1 MTARLPTT
9 TARLPAMTAR
19 LPATTAGLPAMTAG
33 LPATTA
39 GATAMAARPTSSL
52 VVSSCAVTRRRS
64 LASLPLLL
72 LLVPVL
78 GIAQSQRAAAPAA
91 ALAPS
96 APGTP
101 VVVLDG
107 REIRVPVSL
116 AGSGPLFG
124 LKALTEALGGE
135 LVPGETGESYTLKI
149 GGKEVVVG
157 LGSAV
162 VTVGDTIVSLSQPPT
177 RGEGGLAVP
186 LDFLGKTYGDLL
198 GFSFD
203 WRPEQ
208 QRLVIGR
215 RSARELP
222 VTLDVVHLQGMT
234 TVVLQFSDVPRY
246 HLNQQ
251 PGRIEVQMLADRLAV
266 PSPRKIDDPLVK
278 TVEIAPERVRIDLA
292 PAAAVE
298 SYTLENPFRLVFDI
312 HGETTATAPA
322 GPAFTPPP
330 PVSGI
335 HTIVIDPG
343 HGGTETGAIGPGGVQ
358 EKGLTLLLAQA
369 LANRLQQK
377 LPVRVVLT
385 HSEDANLPLD
395 TRAAIANQNRAD
407 LFISI
412 HLNSSL
418 GAGAHGAETYFLSAQ
433 ATDTRAAS
441 SATSENAEKAEAGKE
456 GAAAAPP
463 GGTAAEDDL
472 RLILW
477 DLAQTRHLTESQRL
491 ANLIQGEL
499 NETLQLKDRG
509 VKQAPFR
516 VLMGAAMPAVLVEVG
531 FLSNPEE
538 EAKLQDAAY
547 RAELVEALVRA
558 ITRYKALAEGA
569 ENPAPGAPGAPG
581 AAAASPPAGASG
593 APGVSGGSGGKG
605 QGTPPAAAP
614 TAPAPPPGGA
624 RKP

>member
-1 MTARLPTT
+1 
-9 TARLPAMTAR
+9 
-19 LPATTAGLPAMTAG
+19 
-33 LPATTA
+33 
-39 GATAMAARPTSSL
+39 
-52 VVSSCAVTRRRS
+52 VTRRRS

-78 GIAQSQRAAAPAA
+78 GIAQSQRAAAPSA

-96 APGTP
+96 TTPGTP
-101 VVVLDG
+101 AVVLDG

-116 AGSGPLFG
+116 VGGGPLFG

-135 LVPGETGESYTLKI
+135 LVPGETGESYSLKI

-186 LDFLGKTYGDLL
+186 LDFLAKTYGDLL

-246 HLNQQ
+246 HLSQQ
-251 PGRIEVQMLADRLAV
+251 PGRIEVQMLADRLAI
-266 PSPRKIDDPLVK
+266 PAPRRVDDPLVK
-278 TVEIAPERVRIDLA
+278 AVDIAPERVRIDLA

-322 GPAFTPPP
+322 GPAFTPPAP
-330 PVSGI
+330 LPGI

-369 LANRLQQK
+369 LASRLQQK

-407 LFISI
+407 LFVSI

-418 GAGAHGAETYFLSAQ
+418 GAGAHGAETYFLSSQ

-441 SATSENAEKAEAGKE
+441 SATAENAEKAEAGKAGTP
-456 GAAAAPP
+456 GAP
-463 GGTAAEDDL
+463 GGADTVQDDL

-569 ENPAPGAPGAPG
+569 ENPSGTTPAAAAPGAPPAAAAPPPPPAKPPAPG
-581 AAAASPPAGASG
+581 A
-593 APGVSGGSGGKG
+593 G
-605 QGTPPAAAP
+605 QP
-614 TAPAPPPGGA
+614 
-624 RKP
+624 

>member
-1 MTARLPTT
+1 M
-9 TARLPAMTAR
+9 
-19 LPATTAGLPAMTAG
+19 
-33 LPATTA
+33 
-39 GATAMAARPTSSL
+39 
-52 VVSSCAVTRRRS
+52 VSSCAVTRRRP

-78 GIAQSQRAAAPAA
+78 LLAQAAA
-91 ALAPS
+91 
-96 APGTP
+96 TP
-101 VVVLDG
+101 TVTLDG

-116 AGSGPLFG
+116 AGGGPLFG

-186 LDFLGKTYGDLL
+186 LDFLGKTFGDLA

-208 QRLVIGR
+208 QRLAIGR

-234 TVVLQFSDVPRY
+234 TVVLQFSDVPHY

-251 PGRIEVQMLADRLAV
+251 PGRVEVQMLADHLAV
-266 PSPRKIDDPLVK
+266 PAPRKIDDPLVK
-278 TVEIAPERVRIDLA
+278 AVDIAPERVRIDLA
-292 PAAAVE
+292 PEAAVE
-298 SYTLENPFRLVFDI
+298 SYTLENPFRIVFDV
-312 HGETTATAPA
+312 HGETTAAAAPT

-330 PVSGI
+330 QASGI

-369 LANRLQQK
+369 LASRLQQK

-418 GAGAHGAETYFLSAQ
+418 GAGAHGAETYFLSSQ

-441 SATSENAEKAEAGKE
+441 AARSENAEKAAQE
-456 GAAAAPP
+456 GAAGTPAGASDAAQ
-463 GGTAAEDDL
+463 DDL

-499 NETLQLKDRG
+499 NQTLQLKDRG

-547 RAELVEALVRA
+547 RADLVEALVRA
-558 ITRYKALAEGA
+558 VTRYKALAEA
-569 ENPAPGAPGAPG
+569 PENPAAPGSTPGTPAAASSAQPGAPPIPTAP
-581 AAAASPPAGASG
+581 AATPPA
-593 APGVSGGSGGKG
+593 
-605 QGTPPAAAP
+605 TPPAASPAAP
-614 TAPAPPPGGA
+614 PAKAKPPATGARPPGGA
-624 RKP
+624 RQP

>member
-1 MTARLPTT
+1 M
-9 TARLPAMTAR
+9 
-19 LPATTAGLPAMTAG
+19 
-33 LPATTA
+33 
-39 GATAMAARPTSSL
+39 
-52 VVSSCAVTRRRS
+52 VSSCAVTRRRP

-78 GIAQSQRAAAPAA
+78 LLAQAAA
-91 ALAPS
+91 
-96 APGTP
+96 TP
-101 VVVLDG
+101 TVTLDG

-116 AGSGPLFG
+116 AGGGPLFG

-186 LDFLGKTYGDLL
+186 LDFLGKTFGDLA

-208 QRLVIGR
+208 QRLAIGR

-251 PGRIEVQMLADRLAV
+251 PGRVEVQMLADHLAV
-266 PSPRKIDDPLVK
+266 PAPRKIDDPLVK
-278 TVEIAPERVRIDLA
+278 AVDIAPERVRIDLA
-292 PAAAVE
+292 PEAAVE
-298 SYTLENPFRLVFDI
+298 SYTLENPFRIVFDV
-312 HGETTATAPA
+312 HGETTAAAAPT

-330 PVSGI
+330 PASGI

-369 LANRLQQK
+369 LASRLQQK

-418 GAGAHGAETYFLSAQ
+418 GAGAHGAETYFLSSQ

-441 SATSENAEKAEAGKE
+441 AARSENAEKAAQE
-456 GAAAAPP
+456 GAAGAPAGAAD
-463 GGTAAEDDL
+463 AAQDDL

-499 NETLQLKDRG
+499 NQTLQLKDRG

-547 RAELVEALVRA
+547 RADLVEALVRA
-558 ITRYKALAEGA
+558 VTRYKALAEA
-569 ENPAPGAPGAPG
+569 PENPAAPGSTPGTPAAASSAQPGAPPIPTAP
-581 AAAASPPAGASG
+581 AA
-593 APGVSGGSGGKG
+593 
-605 QGTPPAAAP
+605 TPPAASPAAP
-614 TAPAPPPGGA
+614 PAKAKPPATGARPPGGA
-624 RKP
+624 RQP